1 METLVIVSEAD
12 IKKWIREA
20 VREEMSTWLTRLEGR
35 ESIQEE
41 PLLTRKEMA
50 GYLHVSFPTLR
61 DWVNSGLPCIRQGR
75 RVLFQKSAVLKAM
88 KERPDRNFDKR
99 NTSGNKR

>member
-1 METLVIVSEAD
+1 MEPLVIVNEAD
-12 IKKWIREA
+12 MKKWIREA
-20 VREEMSTWLTRLEGR
+20 VHEVMNVWLTRLEGR

-50 GYLHVSFPTLR
+50 RYLHVSFPTLR
-61 DWVNSGLPCIRQGR
+61 EWVNSGLPCIRQGR

-88 KERPDRNFDKR
+88 KDGPDKNFSKR
-99 NTSGNKR
+99 NWSRSIR